1 MGGGY
6 LYVLATFVPNL
17 LQNEKNH
24 LACTVAA
31 NAVFG
36 MSPKGEYE
44 ISDTSG
50 GYLASGDKAQRRLA
64 AL

>member
-6 LYVLATFVPNL
+6 LHVLATFVPNL

-24 LACTVAA
+24 LAYAVAA
-31 NAVFG
+31 GADFG
-36 MSPKGEYE
+36 MRSKGEYKN
-44 ISDTSG
+44 SNASG
-50 GYLASGDKAQRRLA
+50 GCLAGRNKAQRRLA